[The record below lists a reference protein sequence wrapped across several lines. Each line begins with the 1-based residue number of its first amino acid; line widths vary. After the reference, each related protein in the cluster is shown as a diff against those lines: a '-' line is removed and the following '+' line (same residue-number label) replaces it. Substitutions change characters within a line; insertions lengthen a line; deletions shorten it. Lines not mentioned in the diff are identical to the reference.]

1 MIAKELINFNIPSLK
16 ISDSIEKAIDLMDF
30 YKVQQLV
37 VADNENYLG
46 LISLGMLENQIDQTN
61 LLIDLLPEF
70 PNTFATEGQHLI
82 ELLNIVQQ
90 NNIEVIA
97 VVDQDFSFI
106 GSITKT
112 DLVFQF
118 SNLLGN
124 ELGAILVLAIN
135 ERDYS
140 LAEIARLVES
150 NDTKIL
156 SSFYSKPTNFES
168 QNTLTLKLNRTEIG
182 RSVATLER
190 FGYEIIASYASE
202 PIESVEKER
211 YDMLIKYLEM

>member
-37 VADNENYLG
+37 LADNENYLG
-46 LISLGMLENQIDQTN
+46 LISLRMMENQIDPTN
-61 LLIDLLPEF
+61 LLIDLLPEY
-70 PNTFATEGQHLI
+70 PNTFANEGQHVI

-90 NNIEVIA
+90 NNIEVIG
-97 VVDQDFSFI
+97 VVDQDFSFL
-106 GSITKT
+106 GSITKA
-112 DLVFQF
+112 DLIFQF

-135 ERDYS
+135 DRDYS

-156 SSFYSKPTNFES
+156 SCFYSKPTNFES
-168 QNTLTLKLNRTEIG
+168 QNTLTIKLNRLEIG
-182 RSVATLER
+182 RVVATLER
-190 FGYEIIASYASE
+190 FGYEIVASYANE

>member
-1 MIAKELINFNIPSLK
+1 MIAQELINFNVPSLK

-30 YKVQQLV
+30 YKLQQLV
-37 VADNENYLG
+37 LADNENYLG
-46 LISLGMLENQIDQTN
+46 LISIGMLENQIDQTN
-61 LLIDLLPEF
+61 LLIDILPEHS
-70 PNTFATEGQHLI
+70 NTFAYEGQHVL

-90 NNIEVIA
+90 KNIEVIG
-97 VVDQDFSFI
+97 VVNQGFSFV
-106 GSITKT
+106 GSITKA
-112 DLVFQF
+112 DLIFQF

-124 ELGAILVLAIN
+124 EMGAILVLAIN

-140 LAEIARLVES
+140 MAEIARLVES

-156 SSFYSKPTNFES
+156 SSFYSKTTNFES

-190 FGYEIIASYASE
+190 FGYEIVASYANE
-202 PIESVEKER
+202 PIESVERER

>member
-46 LISLGMLENQIDQTN
+46 LISLGMLENQIDQDV

-70 PNTFATEGQHLI
+70 PNTFANQGQHLI

-90 NNIEVIA
+90 NNIEVIG
-97 VVDQDFSFI
+97 VVDEDLSFI
-106 GSITKT
+106 GSITKA
-112 DLVFQF
+112 DLIFQF

-140 LAEIARLVES
+140 LAEIARLIES

-156 SSFYSKPTNFES
+156 SSFYSKPTNFEN